1 MDIKK
6 LMQDMHNASSVE
18 EKKAIEEKIKQE
30 FSSLTD
36 SEKEDVRACF
46 LDSLD
51 NKLKEADNTLKK
63 VDISVEL
70 AEISKYISLS
80 QIAKDYFGKSKE
92 WLYQRIKGY
101 NVNGKPAQFT
111 EEEKKKL
118 SEALE
123 HISRRILE
131 TSLKIA

>member
-1 MDIKK
+1 MHDASNEAEKTAIMEKIQMKFGSLSAAEKK
-6 LMQDMHNASSVE
+6 LVQ
-18 EKKAIEEKIKQE
+18 KT
-30 FSSLTD
+30 FSQLWD
-36 SEKEDVRACF
+36 E
-46 LDSLD
+46 
-51 NKLKEADNTLKK
+51 KLKDTEASLKK
-63 VDISVEL
+63 VDIAIEL

-118 SEALE
+118 SAALKE
-123 HISRRILE
+123 ISHKIQE